1 MDAEEFAIV
10 LGMILLFV
18 FTVMRLFAG
27 DTKAAWGNTFLYFSG
42 LMGLFIGCF
51 SGTVTEALGVA
62 VPGALTVH
70 AIAFLRTSGHQKNT
84 GKSQPKPAQQKPVSK
99 PKPAAPKP
107 ASNPKQAQQ
116 KPAAPKPATT
126 QKPPVAQ
133 KSPEVR
139 QTLTACIRCGR
150 RLQMARCGYCGYDHA
165 AGQLRLLCRVD
176 PRKLQL
182 KKSKRS
188 GQGGTP

>member
-70 AIAFLRTSGHQKNT
+70 AIAFLRTSGDQKNT
-84 GKSQPKPAQQKPVSK
+84 GKSQPKPEQ
-99 PKPAAPKP
+99 PKP
-107 ASNPKQAQQ
+107 AQQ

-126 QKPPVAQ
+126 SKPPAAQ
-133 KSPEVR
+133 KSLEVR

-150 RLQMARCGYCGYDHA
+150 RLQIARCGYCGYDHA
-165 AGQLRLLCRVD
+165 AGQLRLLCRAD

-182 KKSKRS
+182 KKAKRS

>member
-27 DTKAAWGNTFLYFSG
+27 NTKAAWGNTFLYFSG

-62 VPGALTVH
+62 APGALTVH

-84 GKSQPKPAQQKPVSK
+84 GKSQPKPEQPKPAASK
-99 PKPAAPKP
+99 PKP
-107 ASNPKQAQQ
+107 AQQ

-126 QKPPVAQ
+126 PKPPAAQ
-133 KSPEVR
+133 KSQEVR

-150 RLQMARCGYCGYDHA
+150 RLQTARCGYCGYDHA

-182 KKSKRS
+182 KKLKRA